1 MAMRLITRADFDGL
15 VCAVI
20 LKHTKVIDSIKLV
33 HPKDVQDGLVEVTT
47 NDVLANVPYV
57 PGCGM
62 WFDHHSSEEER
73 GSLNFKFKGDA
84 RVAPS
89 TARVLYEY
97 YGGKDLLS
105 QFDELVEVADKVDSA
120 QLDIDDVLNPKG
132 WVLLS
137 FIMDPRTGLGRYH
150 DYRVSN
156 YQLMEMLIEEMRNKS
171 EDEILS
177 LPDVEQR
184 VVRYFEQDAE
194 FREMIFAHTKT
205 DGNVIFTD
213 LRGVEKIST
222 GNRFLIYS
230 LYPQQNISLWVTDG
244 RAKLNVAIAVGKSIF
259 NRTSNT
265 DIGSLMLKYGGGGH
279 KAAGTCQVP
288 YADADR
294 AIGEIVAQLKKD
306 G

>member
-1 MAMRLITRADFDGL
+1 MTMRLITRADFDGL

-20 LKHTKVIDSIKLV
+20 LKHIKVIDSIKLV
-33 HPKDVQDGLVEVTT
+33 HPKDVQDGLVEVTA
-47 NDVLANVPYV
+47 NDVLTNIPHV

-105 QFDELVEVADKVDSA
+105 QFDELVVVADKVDSA
-120 QLDIDDVLNPKG
+120 QISIDDVLNPKG

-150 DYRVSN
+150 DYRISN
-156 YQLMEMLIEEMRNKS
+156 YQLMEMLIDEMRVKP
-171 EDEILS
+171 EEEILS

-184 VVRYFEQDAE
+184 IVRYFEQDAE
-194 FREMIFAHTKT
+194 FRDMIVAHTKT
-205 DGNVIFTD
+205 DGNVVFTD
-213 LRGVEKIST
+213 LRGVETIAT

-265 DIGSLMLKYGGGGH
+265 DIGSLMLAYGGGGH
-279 KAAGTCQVP
+279 KAAGTCQVV

-294 AIGEIVAQLKKD
+294 VIGEIMTQVKQA